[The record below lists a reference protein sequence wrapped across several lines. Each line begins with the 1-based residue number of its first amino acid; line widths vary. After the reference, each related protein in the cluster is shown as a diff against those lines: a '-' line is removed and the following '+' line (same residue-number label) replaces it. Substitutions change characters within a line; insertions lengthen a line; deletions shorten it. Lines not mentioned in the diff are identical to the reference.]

1 MDGIGFIAVVV
12 VDCSGDASMNKASLF
27 MEEMPVKAE
36 AAMRARCG
44 KSGVVVAVAV
54 AVGVAAKVEAED
66 DRDVPILVMA
76 DSFSPRVTLV
86 VAVVVVRGG
95 TVLLLS
101 YGAYGGGPSLAERDN
116 MLMPSVVDDEEDGC
130 KWKGSAVTVVV
141 AAAVQPS

>member
-44 KSGVVVAVAV
+44 KSGVAVAV
-54 AVGVAAKVEAED
+54 AVGVGVAAKAEAED
-66 DRDVPILVMA
+66 DRDALTLVMA
-76 DSFSPRVTLV
+76 DGFSPRVTLV
-86 VAVVVVRGG
+86 VAVVVRSG